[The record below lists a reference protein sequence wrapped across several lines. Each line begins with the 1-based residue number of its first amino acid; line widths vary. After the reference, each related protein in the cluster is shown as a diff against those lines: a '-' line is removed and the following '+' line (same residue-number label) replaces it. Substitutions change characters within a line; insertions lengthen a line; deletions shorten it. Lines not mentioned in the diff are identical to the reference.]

1 MDWDTLQSAN
11 GVHQTF
17 SILSMPATSSQQAQ
31 AWFNTKLVIW
41 WSGYKAKHHNF
52 QKHLKHVYVRC
63 WLHFFRVCLF
73 FSLSSFSG
81 RKTALFGTSDFH
93 QCSNAKLFPIY
104 QNFTFFLF
112 GFASA
117 KWISWK
123 IYAKERTQKRRTIDA
138 RMHSTTTKTSSSN
151 KWWWY
156 IQNILVQQVEWFF
169 FWEKNIR
176 NESVMRFI
184 IRIRLVDCVKAIIS
198 LCKEMHRV
206 TMCICV
212 SFNNRDTL
220 SKINYKF
227 IQIHCQTF
235 HWNKRFN
242 KPNWF
247 RLLLFDG

>member
-1 MDWDTLQSAN
+1 MNSRSVYLYEFFLKKELDWDTLQSAN
-11 GVHQTF
+11 GVYQTF

-104 QNFTFFLF
+104 QNCTFFLF
-112 GFASA
+112 WFASA

-169 FWEKNIR
+169 LGKKYPKWNCNAVYYSHSFGRLCEGN
-176 NESVMRFI
+176 NFYMQGNAQSYHVHLRF
-184 IRIRLVDCVKAIIS
+184 V
-198 LCKEMHRV
+198 
-206 TMCICV
+206 
-212 SFNNRDTL
+212 
-220 SKINYKF
+220 
-227 IQIHCQTF
+227 Q
-235 HWNKRFN
+235 
-242 KPNWF
+242 
-247 RLLLFDG
+247 